1 MWARTLVDLLLLS
14 WSRALPS
21 SFAFLPKELL
31 DGLDR
36 IHHLTV
42 DDIGEH
48 RYHSHTQLS
57 SSALLCLQSTS
68 YPPSA
73 LQNRARRAA
82 GIREWCNGVLFF
94 LNALRSSLTYY
105 GTSTPPWLH
114 HGSCAGCKC
123 PHGPGNQPTNQRMG
137 RNYRRD
143 VVHHDALY
151 SNILSSSLD
160 SHKFFDY

>member
-1 MWARTLVDLLLLS
+1 
-14 WSRALPS
+14 
-21 SFAFLPKELL
+21 
-31 DGLDR
+31 
-36 IHHLTV
+36 V

-94 LNALRSSLTYY
+94 LNALRCVSCCDGTTRIAHLMPEHAQIVFDLLRNKYAAVATSRELRWVQMSSW
-105 GTSTPPWLH
+105 PR
-114 HGSCAGCKC
+114 
-123 PHGPGNQPTNQRMG
+123 QPTNQPTDG
-137 RNYRRD
+137 PKLPPRRSSPRRALLQHT
-143 VVHHDALY
+143 VVIPGLPQ
-151 SNILSSSLD
+151 N
-160 SHKFFDY
+160 F